1 MVKVFISSSLALMTC
16 DLEGQVLL
24 GPLFKTLTG
33 TVLGCCAMHNSKV
46 RKRTD
51 TAKMQ
56 LQSVIFAIIILL
68 YGSLFRCVAIDL
80 YKML

>member
-1 MVKVFISSSLALMTC
+1 MSSVRPKVVKVSISSFLALVTC
-16 DLEGQVLL
+16 DLEGQVLS

-51 TAKMQ
+51 AAKIQ
-56 LQSVIFAIIILL
+56 LVIFAVIILL
-68 YGSLFRCVAIDL
+68 YG
-80 YKML
+80 